1 MIREERQFTVDLA
14 VIGSGL
20 AGFAASIFAINRGI
34 RTAQIGNTGAVA
46 YTTGYLDLF
55 GRLESD
61 QLLDDP
67 WRGLQQLAASQ
78 PQHPLARVTEAEVRT
93 AFSEFVA
100 FLTEAGVPY
109 APPGERNVMALT
121 PAGTIKPTLCVPST
135 MQAGV
140 DALAKQARCLII
152 DFRGLRGFSARQL
165 VANLRSQWPQL
176 WAEQLVFPGM
186 EHGELYPEVMA
197 RTLEVPE
204 RREELAVAIRAVLG
218 DAEAVGLPAILGMH
232 HPHLVLAEMERLV
245 GRPLFEIPTMPPAV
259 PGIRLREMFEQVFPA
274 RGLTLIPQQKVAA
287 VDFAGDAIRLSL
299 ADSYGPIAISAQTV
313 ILATGRFLSG
323 GLLASFDGISEPLI
337 GLPVTQP
344 DSRDHWFRE
353 QYMDKEGHPVH
364 TAGLATDRDFRPLT
378 AGGAPYDR
386 RLFAAGLILAH
397 QDWIRGRCGA
407 GIALASAFRAVD
419 AVGEILARRDGQAGK
434 HQSAEG
440 RRDV

>member
-1 MIREERQFTVDLA
+1 MIREEREFTVDLA

-55 GRLESD
+55 GRLEAD
-61 QLLDDP
+61 QLLNDP
-67 WRGLQQLAASQ
+67 WHGLRQLAASQ
-78 PQHPLARVTEAEVRT
+78 PQHPLARVTEEEVRA
-93 AFSEFVA
+93 AFGEFVA
-100 FLTEAGVPY
+100 FLSEAGVPY
-109 APPGERNVMALT
+109 GQAGEHNVMALT
-121 PAGTIKPTLCVPST
+121 PAGTVKPTLCVPST

-140 DALAKQARCLII
+140 EALAARARCLIV

-165 VANLRSQWPQL
+165 VANLQPEWPGL
-176 WAEQLVFPGM
+176 RAEQLVFPGS

-197 RTLEVPE
+197 RSLEVAAM
-204 RREELAVAIRAVLG
+204 REELAARIRDVIG
-218 DAEAVGLPAILGMH
+218 DAEVVGLPAILGMH
-232 HPHLVLAEMERLV
+232 RPDLVLGEMERLV

-274 RGLTLIPQQKVAA
+274 RGLTLILQQKVDA
-287 VDFAGDAIRLSL
+287 VRFDDAAIRLSL
-299 ADSYGPIAISAQTV
+299 ADSYGPIVISAQTA

-323 GLLASFDGISEPLI
+323 GLLASFDGISEPLL

-344 DSRDHWFRE
+344 SSRDLWFRE
-353 QYMDKEGHPVH
+353 QYMDKGGHPVH
-364 TAGLATDRDFRPLT
+364 TAGIATDADFRPLT
-378 AGGAPYDR
+378 AEGVPCDR

-407 GIALASAFRAVD
+407 GIALATAFRAVA
-419 AVGEILARRDGQAGK
+419 AVGDTL
-434 HQSAEG
+434 G
-440 RRDV
+440 RRD